1 MLWTESVSL
10 MWSITIL
17 IIFSRHSTFWLQ
29 SILLDTLP
37 SLWLIHHRIA
47 FYALQ
52 TEDLHTANICHD
64 RLCCTFLDAVKP
76 SHVQFSTQDAKGTYL
91 KFQVNHPKNKLHQ
104 WQMMR
109 NIRCDLF
116 QSHRYITVLHPLCI
130 NLFSKLQIPILSL
143 MDERWAFYISCTPSN
158 RSNIILT
165 KDDQSKTRELLIPE
179 K

>member
-1 MLWTESVSL
+1 

-29 SILLDTLP
+29 SILLDSGHTLP

-52 TEDLHTANICHD
+52 TEDLHTADICHA
-64 RLCCTFLDAVKP
+64 RHFFRCRQTVSRTIF
-76 SHVQFSTQDAKGTYL
+76 HTGL
-91 KFQVNHPKNKLHQ
+91 KFQENHPKNKIHQ
-104 WQMMR
+104 WQMMT